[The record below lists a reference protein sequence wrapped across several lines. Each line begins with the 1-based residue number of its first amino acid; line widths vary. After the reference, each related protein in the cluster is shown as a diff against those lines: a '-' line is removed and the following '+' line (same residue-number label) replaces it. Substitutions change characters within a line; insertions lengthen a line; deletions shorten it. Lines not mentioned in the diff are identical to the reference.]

1 MRKGPRGLLKYKK
14 LLYIYYMSFFEPLT
28 NYFKEVKIELKKVT
42 WPTRSETINY
52 TVMVIII
59 SAVAALFLGGLDF
72 LFRTVLNQFI

>member
-1 MRKGPRGLLKYKK
+1 
-14 LLYIYYMSFFEPLT
+14 MSFFEPLT